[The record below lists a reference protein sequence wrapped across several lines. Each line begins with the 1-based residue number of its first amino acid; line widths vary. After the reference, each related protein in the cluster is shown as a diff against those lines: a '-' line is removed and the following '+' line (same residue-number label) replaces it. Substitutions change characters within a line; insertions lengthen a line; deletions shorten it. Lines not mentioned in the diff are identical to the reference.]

1 MRTGLPAHE
10 AHKIGRVRENAL
22 YDEHAES
29 YARHSEQSPVN
40 AYYDRPAILALAG
53 EIDGKDVLELGCAAG
68 VLSERLVDR
77 GARLLGLDGA
87 ERMIELAR
95 RRLGGRARFEVADLA
110 DPLDSVPDASIDLVV
125 ASLVLHY
132 LEDWAPLLAEVHRC
146 LVPGGGLVF
155 SVHHPAADW
164 HKFTESVYQ
173 RTELVSEV
181 WEIAG
186 HQRSVSF
193 YRRPLAAMFDQ
204 LRRAGFTVDVV
215 DEPEPLPE
223 LEELAPEAYQ
233 QLTTEPIFLFV
244 RARA

>member
-1 MRTGLPAHE
+1 M
-10 AHKIGRVRENAL
+10 GRVRVNAL

-29 YARHSEQSPVN
+29 YARHSEQSPAN

-53 EIDGKDVLELGCAAG
+53 DVDGRRVLELGCAAG
-68 VLSERLVDR
+68 VLSERLVER

-87 ERMIELAR
+87 ERMIEFAR
-95 RRLGGRARFEVADLA
+95 RRLGGRARFEVADLS
-110 DPLDSVPDASIDLVV
+110 DPLDSVPDASVDLVV

-146 LVPGGGLVF
+146 LVPGGALVF

-164 HKFTESVYQ
+164 HKSTESDYQ

-181 WEIAG
+181 WDIAG
-186 HQRSVSF
+186 QERSVSF
-193 YRRPLAAMFDQ
+193 YRRPLSAVFDQ
-204 LRRAGFTVDVV
+204 LRRAGFAVDVV
-215 DEPEPLPE
+215 DEPKPLPE
-223 LEELAPEAYQ
+223 LEDLAPEAYR

-244 RARA
+244 RAKA